1 MNISLE
7 RAEGAVAGKLIV
19 NIEKSDYQDKVAESL
34 KNLKK
39 KVQMPGFRK
48 GMVPAGLIQKFY
60 GNEVKAEEVQKVLT
74 DAVNNYISDE
84 KLGVIGEPMISDDNA
99 LPELSVAENFEFKF
113 DLAFRP
119 EINVEIDGNTV
130 VDYYNMDVNDEI
142 VDKQIEG
149 YCRQNG
155 KHIDADVYSEEDLL
169 KGSLVENAEGE
180 NAVSL
185 EEVSLMPRFFN
196 NEEQKKLFESA
207 KLNDKIVFNPSVA
220 YEGRDAE
227 LASLLKLDKEEAL
240 KHNGEFTFEVKEIS
254 HFEPAEVDD
263 NLIKAVYTDGSV
275 KTVEEFKERVK
286 ADVEEQYKQDSDY
299 KFMIDL
305 RDVMMKKVGD
315 IALAED
321 LLKKM
326 VLLNAKTE
334 ETKKQVEEQFDNYLK
349 DLRWS
354 MVRNEIVKSL
364 GVKIDD
370 AQLVETSK
378 RMVKIQMAQY
388 GITNLPTEYLEQFAS
403 ERLKDPKMH
412 DTIVNNAIDFAIIS
426 AAKGVVKLNNKKVTV
441 AEFNDLFK

>member
-1 MNISLE
+1 M
-7 RAEGAVAGKLIV
+7 
-19 NIEKSDYQDKVAESL
+19 
-34 KNLKK
+34 
-39 KVQMPGFRK
+39 
-48 GMVPAGLIQKFY
+48 
-60 GNEVKAEEVQKVLT
+60 
-74 DAVNNYISDE
+74 
-84 KLGVIGEPMISDDNA
+84 
-99 LPELSVAENFEFKF
+99 
-113 DLAFRP
+113 
-119 EINVEIDGNTV
+119 
-130 VDYYNMDVNDEI
+130 
-142 VDKQIEG
+142 
-149 YCRQNG
+149 
-155 KHIDADVYSEEDLL
+155 
-169 KGSLVENAEGE
+169 VENAEGE

-388 GITNLPTEYLEQFAS
+388 GITNLPAEYLEQFAS

-426 AAKGVVKLNNKKVTV
+426 AAKDVVKLNNKKVTV